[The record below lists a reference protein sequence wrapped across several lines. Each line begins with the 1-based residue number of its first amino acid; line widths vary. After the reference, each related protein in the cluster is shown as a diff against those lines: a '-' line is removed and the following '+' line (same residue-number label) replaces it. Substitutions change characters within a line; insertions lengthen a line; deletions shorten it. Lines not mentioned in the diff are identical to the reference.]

1 MWLLLLGFG
10 MAGGLIMRSIKNL
23 PSSFSKNLLFIPG
36 VTFIILEPWGS
47 FQNDSIFLFGLTFF
61 GYVTHVF
68 LFRPLYRLVIQI
80 ATKST
85 T

>member
-10 MAGGLIMRSIKNL
+10 MAGGLIVRSIKNL

-68 LFRPLYRLVIQI
+68 LFGPLYRLVIQI

>member
-1 MWLLLLGFG
+1 
-10 MAGGLIMRSIKNL
+10 MAGGLIVRSIESL
-23 PSSFSKNLLFIPG
+23 WSSLSKNILFIPG
-36 VTFIILEPWGS
+36 ITFIVLEPWGS
-47 FQNDSIFLFGLTFF
+47 FQNDSIFVFGLVFF